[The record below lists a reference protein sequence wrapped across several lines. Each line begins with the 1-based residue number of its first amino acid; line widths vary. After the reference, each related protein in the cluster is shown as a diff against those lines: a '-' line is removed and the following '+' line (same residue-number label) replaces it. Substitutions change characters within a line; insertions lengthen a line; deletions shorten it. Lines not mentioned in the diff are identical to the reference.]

1 MKPDFDVAILGGG
14 LAGASLALA
23 LRASGRR
30 IVVVDARPANASVA
44 ASDPR
49 AYAISPT
56 AMEFL
61 ETIGVWRHL
70 DRQCVGPV
78 VAMDIRGDRGGRL
91 RFSAFEARRE
101 ALAWMVEAETL
112 EAEIRETARRQAGID
127 WLAPAT
133 PTAMTQNTDAS
144 TLTLATGVRLSARLL
159 VGADGRDSW
168 LRETAGIAATTTGYG
183 EQGIAACYVCERAH
197 GDTARQWFHG
207 DSVLAWLPLPEQR
220 ISIVWSAPDSLAT
233 HLTALDPEALA
244 LRVGAAGDHVLGR
257 LTPLGPARGFP
268 LRLIR
273 VPDPIASRIALIG
286 DAAHGIHP
294 LSGHGI
300 NLGFSD
306 ARELAAAIT
315 DCPPGG
321 DVGGERVLR
330 RYRRRRAEEVRLLQE
345 ATHGLRQLFASRAPG
360 LSLLRNLGL
369 SVTDRLP
376 RVKSLLTRYA
386 MG

>member
-1 MKPDFDVAILGGG
+1 MKRDVDVASLGGG

-23 LRASGRR
+23 LRDSGRR
-30 IVVVDARPANASVA
+30 VAVVDARPANAA
-44 ASDPR
+44 ATSGDPR

-56 AMEFL
+56 AMAFL
-61 ETIGVWRHL
+61 EDIGVWRHL
-70 DRQCVGPV
+70 DPRRLGTVS
-78 VAMDIRGDRGGRL
+78 AMDICGDRGGRL
-91 RFSAFEARRE
+91 RFSAFEAKRE
-101 ALAWMVEAETL
+101 ALAWMVEADALETEL
-112 EAEIRETARRQAGID
+112 RETARRQAGID

-133 PTAMTQNTDAS
+133 PTALSQSADEAR
-144 TLTLATGVRLSARLL
+144 LTLASGERLSARLV

-168 LRETAGIAATTTGYG
+168 LRDAAGIAAATTGYG
-183 EQGIAACYVCERAH
+183 EQGIAACYACEHAH
-197 GDTARQWFHG
+197 GDTARQWFLT
-207 DSVLAWLPLPEQR
+207 DSVLAWLPLPDQR
-220 ISIVWSAPDSLAT
+220 ISIVWSAPDALAER
-233 HLTALDPEALA
+233 LTALDPEALA
-244 LRVGAAGDHVLGR
+244 LRVAAAGDHVLGH
-257 LTPLGPARGFP
+257 LSPIGAARGFP

-273 VPDPIASRIALIG
+273 VPNPIASRVALIG

-306 ARELAAAIT
+306 ARELAAAIA
-315 DCPPGG
+315 DCPAGG
-321 DVGGERVLR
+321 DVGHERVLR
-330 RYRRRRAEEVRLLQE
+330 RYRRRRAEEVRLFQE
-345 ATHGLRQLFASRAPG
+345 TTHGLRQLFASEAPG